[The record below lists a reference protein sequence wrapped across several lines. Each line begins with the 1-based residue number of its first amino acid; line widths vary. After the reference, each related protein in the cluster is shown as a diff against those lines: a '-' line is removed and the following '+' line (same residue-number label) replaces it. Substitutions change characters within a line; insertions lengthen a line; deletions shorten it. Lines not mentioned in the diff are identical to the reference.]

1 MKHDRRR
8 SALATV
14 GAGALL
20 IAAAL
25 TGCSSGAADP
35 PASVPTPTVTVTTT
49 TTATP
54 APAAPAPADPI
65 DAMTAWTACAVLGQ
79 AQYVNQTPGAELR
92 PYDPTHPP
100 TTNTDGSW
108 NVIVSMAPPPGVH
121 DGYASIVALCDISGT
136 LGAPKLVRWTLK
148 DI

>member
-1 MKHDRRR
+1 MKRRGPLR
-8 SALATV
+8 ALAAA
-14 GAGALL
+14 GAGALA
-20 IAAAL
+20 IAAGIS
-25 TGCSSGAADP
+25 GCSIGAAGDP

-49 TTATP
+49 ATP
-54 APAAPAPADPI
+54 APAAPSPDDPI

-79 AQYVNQTPGAELR
+79 AQYVNQTPGSELR

-100 TTNTDGSW
+100 TNNADGSW

-121 DGYASIVALCDISGT
+121 EGYASIVALCDISGS
-136 LGAPKLVRWTLK
+136 LGAPKLLRWTLK